1 MGRSL
6 VAEKEVKNVEQKVE
20 GCGRCQSMYQEGL
33 GMERRLVW
41 LNLKSIDEAH
51 GHEVRKAS

>member
-6 VAEKEVKNVEQKVE
+6 VAVKEAKNIAQKVE

-41 LNLKSIDEAH
+41 LEL
-51 GHEVRKAS
+51 EVYR

>member
-20 GCGRCQSMYQEGL
+20 GRGEVSVNVPGRL
-33 GMERRLVW
+33 G
-41 LNLKSIDEAH
+41 NGKEA
-51 GHEVRKAS
+51 GVAELEVYR